1 MIDNT
6 FPDNDLALLIST
18 ARASKLTGNTISGGT
33 IGMGLINVGGAE
45 ITGNTVT
52 GTKLGVLVVAGE
64 PSDAEKAQGDAED
77 APTDSEDIFDA
88 AFGGAAGDAALA
100 WANEIGRAHV

>member
-1 MIDNT
+1 
-6 FPDNDLALLIST
+6 
-18 ARASKLTGNTISGGT
+18 
-33 IGMGLINVGGAE
+33 MGLINVGGAE

-100 WANEIGRAHV
+100 WANAGQDHVEIDHTPIYRSPVSGARTIWTGTPIKQQERRPGKQ

>member
-1 MIDNT
+1 MVLAGEDSNELIDNT
-6 FPDNDLALLIST
+6 FTDNDLALLIST
-18 ARASKLTGNTISGGT
+18 SQASKLTGNTISGGT

-64 PSDAEKAQGDAED
+64 PSDAEKAQGDAER
-77 APTDSEDIFDA
+77 SEEHTSELQSLMRISYA
-88 AFGGAAGDAALA
+88 
-100 WANEIGRAHV
+100 VV